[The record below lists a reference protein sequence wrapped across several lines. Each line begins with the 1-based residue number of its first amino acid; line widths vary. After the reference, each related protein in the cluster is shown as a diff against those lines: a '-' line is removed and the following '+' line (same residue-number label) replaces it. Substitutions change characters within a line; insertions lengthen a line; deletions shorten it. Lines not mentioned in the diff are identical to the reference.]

1 MSAKTPNS
9 WHARFITVFL
19 DEKCQYDLY
28 GRRQFSVYS
37 LTEFLKATHVLLINN
52 ILKKK
57 KKKHTQFSEQLKL
70 TVKCTDEVFCTSN
83 VLGSSLVHFGEVHR
97 CFDFIHRRF
106 SVQVNIFCNTG
117 KNLYWLELEDDCSR
131 DRAHGFL
138 VKKSY
143 CCWCNHSCFILSQ
156 EQLRT
161 GS

>member
-57 KKKHTQFSEQLKL
+57 KKNTHNL
-70 TVKCTDEVFCTSN
+70 VN
-83 VLGSSLVHFGEVHR
+83 SLNSLLNAQMKYFAPQM
-97 CFDFIHRRF
+97 
-106 SVQVNIFCNTG
+106 S
-117 KNLYWLELEDDCSR
+117 
-131 DRAHGFL
+131 
-138 VKKSY
+138 
-143 CCWCNHSCFILSQ
+143 
-156 EQLRT
+156 
-161 GS
+161 